1 MKSCFIAMAARW
13 GTWNGTRWGAGSGT
27 TTLTLEAGVARGQ
40 HSWKLLASMPRFTE
54 RGSLEP
60 GVQWKATRLTARER
74 RLQLGPKRN
83 EHPGKKPSTS
93 SRPGASSRL
102 PPLEE
107 KTQAPGR
114 PRPAQRGSW
123 GGARPQRPSSSGI
136 ALSRESLASPRP
148 ESSPTIAP
156 SPLQGWPAIG
166 FVHVAS

>member
-1 MKSCFIAMAARW
+1 MLILMSIFHENEITARMKSCFIAMAARW

-60 GVQWKATRLTARER
+60 GVQWKATRRTAREK

-83 EHPGKKPSTS
+83 QHPGKKRSTS

-107 KTQAPGR
+107 KTQPPGK
-114 PRPAQRGSW
+114 
-123 GGARPQRPSSSGI
+123 
-136 ALSRESLASPRP
+136 ASPRP
-148 ESSPTIAP
+148 EREQGRSSTSEALESRE
-156 SPLQGWPAIG
+156 SPVSRESGLATT
-166 FVHVAS
+166 